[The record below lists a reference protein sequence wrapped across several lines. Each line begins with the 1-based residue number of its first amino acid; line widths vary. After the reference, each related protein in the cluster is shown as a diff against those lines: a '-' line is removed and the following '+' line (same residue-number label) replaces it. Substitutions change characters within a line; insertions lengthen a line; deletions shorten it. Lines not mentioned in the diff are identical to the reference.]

1 MNILLL
7 PASAELEP
15 DNHVL
20 EWPWEVY
27 VRPKWGGILAP
38 WRMLLEKGDSVTLQ
52 VLNTWP
58 TKDTCQYTDF

>member
-1 MNILLL
+1 MLQTTWVSPLRIQIRGTKKHLKPQIDTINILLL

-38 WRMLLEKGDSVTLQ
+38 
-52 VLNTWP
+52 
-58 TKDTCQYTDF
+58 